1 MGVAIHTGLQC
12 AHDALGAA
20 AHEEAAFAAIW
31 AAGRTIPLDL
41 AIAEGIAPGIRGSA
55 LGGRD
60 GLP

>member
-12 AHDALGAA
+12 AHDALVAA

-41 AIAEGIAPGIRGSA
+41 AIAEGIALA
-55 LGGRD
+55 EETMAAQA
-60 GLP
+60 